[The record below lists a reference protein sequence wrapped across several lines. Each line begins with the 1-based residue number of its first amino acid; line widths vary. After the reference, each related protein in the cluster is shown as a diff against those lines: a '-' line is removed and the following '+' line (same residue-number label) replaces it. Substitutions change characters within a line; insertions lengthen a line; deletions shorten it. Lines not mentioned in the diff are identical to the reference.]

1 MCSCFLNKF
10 IGDRSMKKLK
20 MTVSKLTFEEG
31 CNRYS
36 SNDFFIYI
44 TTKIAIQYKN
54 KKTKKK
60 PRRCLGF
67 NAFS

>member
-1 MCSCFLNKF
+1 MFLFLNKF
-10 IGDRSMKKLK
+10 IGDLQIKKLK

-36 SNDFFIYI
+36 PNDFLNYI
-44 TTKIAIQYKN
+44 ATKIAIQYKN
-54 KKTKKK
+54 KKAKKK
-60 PRRCLGF
+60 PRSFLGF